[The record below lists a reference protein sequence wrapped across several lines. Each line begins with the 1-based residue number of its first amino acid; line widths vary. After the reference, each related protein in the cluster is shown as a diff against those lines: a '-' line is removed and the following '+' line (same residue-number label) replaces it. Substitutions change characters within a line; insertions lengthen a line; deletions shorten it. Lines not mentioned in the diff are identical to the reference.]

1 MMSGFSMLS
10 FDLFG
15 LFRRVRA
22 KGVDKEKTGTEA
34 PHKGSIFF
42 FGMFPVL

>member
-15 LFRRVRA
+15 LFRRIKRDGG
-22 KGVDKEKTGTEA
+22 KKEEAGTGA
-34 PHKGSIFF
+34 PAKGSIFF